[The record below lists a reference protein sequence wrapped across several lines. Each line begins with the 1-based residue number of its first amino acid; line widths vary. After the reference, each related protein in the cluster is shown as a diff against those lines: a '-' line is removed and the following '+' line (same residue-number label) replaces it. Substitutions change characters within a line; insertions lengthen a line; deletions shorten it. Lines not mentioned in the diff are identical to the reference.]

1 MFLIYQI
8 LVENGKSQGFSNDTV
23 VVIAG
28 LSNTYADYVTT
39 FAEYQ
44 VHVQCYLASAETWVR
59 SASGLESDSAL
70 FVVLFLTCCESMY
83 STTPTGAAI

>member
-44 VHVQCYLASAETWVR
+44 VHVQCCLASAETWVG

-70 FVVLFLTCCESMY
+70 FVVLFLTCRE
-83 STTPTGAAI
+83 